1 MKLAICINYI
11 NVLLGTKVKGR
22 LPERK
27 GKNVRKK
34 RELYLFGTFKL
45 IFITQR
51 FPKDFLICH
60 FLLL

>member
-27 GKNVRKK
+27 GKNGRKK
-34 RELYLFGTFKL
+34 RECYQFDAL
-45 IFITQR
+45 
-51 FPKDFLICH
+51 
-60 FLLL
+60 